1 MAANYEKDD
10 QNTEAKTSAP
20 ETSGIAAQIYN
31 IKKKRTT
38 PPVDTLREGRT

>member
-10 QNTEAKTSAP
+10 KNTEAKTSVP
-20 ETSGIAAQIYN
+20 GTSGKAAQIYN
-31 IKKKRTT
+31 IKKRTT